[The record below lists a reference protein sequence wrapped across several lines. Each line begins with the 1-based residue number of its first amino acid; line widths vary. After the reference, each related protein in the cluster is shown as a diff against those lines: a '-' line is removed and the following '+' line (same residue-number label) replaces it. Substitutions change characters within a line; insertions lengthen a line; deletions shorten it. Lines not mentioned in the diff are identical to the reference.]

1 MLCPDVCPMG
11 KHPKVWPYCAKK
23 SRKNDDKPEDLGVQN
38 CQTKHDLKLC
48 CRGNLSQNGNDEV
61 RSLVGKSVSPSRSE
75 TAVEPTFLVPM
86 MPDTTLPTKRDEF
99 TLSGK
104 SLSNRGRTSSQLP
117 WAPNFKLQVSHSGK
131 PKILQI
137 WSIVG
142 FTGSVQKCGYPK
154 KGNNVNN

>member
-1 MLCPDVCPMG
+1 MINPRIWVYKIVRQSM
-11 KHPKVWPYCAKK
+11 
-23 SRKNDDKPEDLGVQN
+23 
-38 CQTKHDLKLC
+38 TKLC

-61 RSLVGKSVSPSRSE
+61 RSLVENNRASRSE

-104 SLSNRGRTSSQLP
+104 SLSNRGRTSSHLP

-131 PKILQI
+131 PKNCRSEAL
-137 WSIVG
+137 
-142 FTGSVQKCGYPK
+142 SVLLGLSKNADTPK
-154 KGNNVNN
+154 KVM